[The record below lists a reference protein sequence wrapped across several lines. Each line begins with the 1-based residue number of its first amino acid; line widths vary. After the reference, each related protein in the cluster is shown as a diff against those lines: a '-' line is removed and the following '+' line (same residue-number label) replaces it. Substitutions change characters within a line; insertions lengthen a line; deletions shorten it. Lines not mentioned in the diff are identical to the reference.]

1 MPLEEGKGPKKV
13 TAAPSTSGLSDAER
27 KIIELEA
34 KLKVEQELNAR
45 LEKMGSSNSNN
56 NGGFTPE
63 FLEQLMT
70 KIGQQNDVY
79 SKPTGDLGY
88 VDVAQIDPEDLIEEG
103 HAFWCHQAGY
113 VIVDD
118 MRQNKPV
125 RTPLNTVIEF
135 KYVHEIRKGSGKDM
149 ELFVLSSYVSYS
161 KKEVEW
167 LKQSTY
173 YNRVIFDDIKT
184 TATKQ
189 ARKAAK
195 INSLVSSVRNMD
207 RKAFYSTCR
216 DMGIPMNKDPEVMIL
231 SLASLY
237 ADKSLLEE
245 DRRADEQTKNR
256 LREQALIN
264 EVK

>member
-1 MPLEEGKGPKKV
+1 MLEEGKGSKKP
-13 TAAPSTSGLSDAER
+13 AATQSSSLSDAER

-34 KLKVEQELNAR
+34 KLKAEKELNERMAQ
-45 LEKMGSSNSNN
+45 MSSSNNN

-70 KIGQQNDVY
+70 KMGQQNDAY
-79 SKPTGDLGY
+79 SKPVGDLGY
-88 VDVAQIDPEDLIEEG
+88 VDIAQIDPDDLIEEG

-125 RTPLNTVIEF
+125 RTPLNTIIEF
-135 KYVHEIRKGSGKDM
+135 KYVHEIRKGSGRDM

-167 LKQSTY
+167 LKNSTY
-173 YNRVIFDDIKT
+173 YNVVIFDDIKT

-189 ARKAAK
+189 SRKAAK
-195 INSLVSSVRNMD
+195 INSLVSSIRKME
-207 RKAFYSTCR
+207 RKAFYATCR
-216 DMGIPMNKDPEVMIL
+216 SHGIPMNKDAEVMIL

-237 ADKSLLEE
+237 ADKALLEE
-245 DRRADEQTKNR
+245 DRTADQAAKNK
-256 LREQALIN
+256 LKEQALIN